1 MSQEFVLQDTR
12 EKLKGS
18 LELQSLWRRCELLS
32 AFFGVL
38 GIVFATF
45 DYERRYA
52 DGRLHDNCVERPGIS
67 EQFRWL
73 DFWCTAAAL
82 VLLLLRH
89 KLKLEWIQ
97 YQSEKQDVIWVM
109 KGAFNKNVGLSP
121 RKFLTPRLVL
131 EVAILLV
138 FPYPN
143 VSGCFGMML
152 RRPIV
157 NFPNH
162 FTVTSVQ
169 YFNAELLYVLMFL
182 RLYFVIRA
190 FFNYGEYMDNHAR
203 MICSQYGVKANMRF
217 STRALVKSSPIFMV
231 ILFVIPTSFVFAIF
245 IRVFERPYVDIS
257 LQDFNTYY
265 NSVWLSIMTMTTIAY
280 GDITPHTHLGRTCTL
295 MVGIW
300 GLFGFS
306 TVVFILNQSF
316 QLSRNQTKAFEA
328 ILKTRKAASAI
339 IAFML
344 YTRYMNRYG
353 RYHDET
359 ISHRHQ
365 LMDRLTEFHKER
377 LDLTNTYD
385 LETRDRLDVHHK
397 LNALEQKAQAIQ
409 GKLGKFDQ
417 LERQVADITETLT
430 AMMKNASSSRKTC
443 NEYTQCSTD

>member
-1 MSQEFVLQDTR
+1 M
-12 EKLKGS
+12 EKLREV
-18 LELQSLWRRCELLS
+18 LALQSLWRRCELLS
-32 AFFGVL
+32 ALFGVL

-45 DYERRYA
+45 DYERRYS
-52 DGRLHDNCVERPGIS
+52 DNRLHDNCVERPGVG

-89 KLKLEWIQ
+89 QVKLEWIQ
-97 YQSEKQDVIWVM
+97 CQNDKWTVVSVVQGK
-109 KGAFNKNVGLSP
+109 FNKNADVGH
-121 RKFLTPRLVL
+121 RKFLTVGLVV
-131 EVAILLV
+131 EVGMLLV
-138 FPYPN
+138 FPYPY
-143 VSGCFGMML
+143 VSGCFGMVL

-157 NFPNH
+157 SDAPH
-162 FTVTSVQ
+162 FTLTSVQ

-182 RLYFVIRA
+182 RLYFLVRA
-190 FFNYGEYMDNHAR
+190 FFNYSMYMDHQAR
-203 MICSQYGVKANMRF
+203 TICSQYGVKANIRF
-217 STRALVKSSPIFMV
+217 SARALVKSTPVFMV
-231 ILFVIPTSFVFAIF
+231 IMFVLPTSFIFAIF

-257 LQDFNTYY
+257 LQDFNTFY
-265 NSVWLSIMTMTTIAY
+265 NSVWLSFMTMTTIAY
-280 GDITPHTHLGRTCTL
+280 GDIVPQTHLGRTCTL

-344 YTRYMNRYG
+344 YTRSINQYG

-359 ISHRHQ
+359 VLHRHQ
-365 LMDRLTEFHKER
+365 LMDRLTEFHQER

-385 LETRDRLDVHHK
+385 LETRDRLDMHHK
-397 LNALEQKAQAIQ
+397 LSALEQKAHAIQ
-409 GKLGKFDQ
+409 GKLSKFDR
-417 LERQVADITETLT
+417 LERQVADITTILT
-430 AMMKNASSSRKTC
+430 SMMDRASRSRKTC
-443 NEYTQCSTD
+443 NQYTECFTD